1 MGVLSAEDLRNL
13 KANKRSSASITS
25 STGDGS
31 NLVLPNGKNVMAIND
46 ALGMRLEARN
56 MAKDAIRRE
65 ISLEGKET

>member
-13 KANKRSSASITS
+13 KANKRSSASITC

-31 NLVLPNGKNVMAIND
+31 NLVLPNGENVTAIND

-56 MAKDAIRRE
+56 KAKDAIRRE
-65 ISLEGKET
+65 N